1 MSLLVFEAPLQEGLV
16 GSVPA
21 TLGVW
26 TFHCFPA
33 YLPLTFHRFLR
44 AEWSRQEGMS
54 EHRWPRQFGG
64 ALGSGDGE
72 SG

>member
-1 MSLLVFEAPLQEGLV
+1 MTLLVFEAPLQEGLV

-21 TLGVW
+21 TLGVL
-26 TFHCFPA
+26 TFHRFPA

-54 EHRWPRQFGG
+54 EHQWPRQFGG

>member
-1 MSLLVFEAPLQEGLV
+1 MTPPVFETPPQEGLV

-21 TLGVW
+21 TLGVRSY
-26 TFHCFPA
+26 HRFPA

-44 AEWSRQEGMS
+44 AEWSQQEGKYG
-54 EHRWPRQFGG
+54 HRWPCQFGG
-64 ALGSGDGE
+64 ALGSVDGE